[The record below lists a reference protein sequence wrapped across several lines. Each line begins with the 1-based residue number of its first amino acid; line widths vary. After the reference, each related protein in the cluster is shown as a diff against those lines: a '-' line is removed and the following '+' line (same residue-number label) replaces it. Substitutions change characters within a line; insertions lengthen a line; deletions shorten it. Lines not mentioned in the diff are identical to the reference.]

1 MTSFDV
7 VDLEAVDHQVDAV
20 LISAI
25 ERGNVVVLDPVWG
38 REEVL
43 GVREEQL
50 GNGIE
55 SCLRIQLRPYKRHGA
70 SSRFVLRF
78 PHEPALRMRTND

>member
-1 MTSFDV
+1 MTSVDV
-7 VDLEAVDHQVDAV
+7 ADLEVVNHQVDAV
-20 LISAI
+20 WVGAI

-43 GVREEQL
+43 DVREEWIS
-50 GNGIE
+50 NGIE
-55 SCLRIQLRPYKRHGA
+55 PCLRIQLRPYKRHDA

-78 PHEPALRMRTND
+78 RHEPALRMRTED